1 MPNYVLSVADGSEYP
16 ISSLTQIGRE
26 NTCHIVLGD
35 PLVSRLHVTL
45 WVEQDAL
52 HVRDEYSSNGA
63 YVNEDMITPTQP
75 RKLSV
80 GDQLRVGSTTF
91 SVRYARVTGPAV
103 PPAPPRHA
111 PRGAAEQTDIAFS
124 IPRPF
129 SPRPT
134 QPAPARQSFTWRY
147 VLLGGLALV
156 AVLVLLGGCALL
168 AYFGY
173 FAIR

>member
-16 ISSLTQIGRE
+16 VSSLTQIGRE
-26 NTCHIVLGD
+26 STCHIVLGD

-52 HVRDEYSSNGA
+52 YVRDEYSSNGA
-63 YVNEDMITPTQP
+63 YVNEDLITPAQP

-80 GDQLRVGSTTF
+80 GDQLRVGNTTF

-103 PPAPPRHA
+103 PSTPPRHV

-129 SPRPT
+129 PVKPT
-134 QPAPARQSFTWRY
+134 QPVTARRGFPWMY
-147 VLLGGLALV
+147 VAIGGLALIATLILV
-156 AVLVLLGGCALL
+156 IGCVLAVYL
-168 AYFGY
+168 A
-173 FAIR
+173 AR

>member
-1 MPNYVLSVADGSEYP
+1 MPQYVLSAADGSEYP

-26 NTCHIVLGD
+26 STCHIALGD

-52 HVRDEYSSNGA
+52 YVRDEYSSNGA
-63 YVNEDMITPTQP
+63 YVNEDMITPAQP
-75 RKLSV
+75 RKLAV
-80 GDQLRVGSTTF
+80 GDQLRVGNTTF

-103 PPAPPRHA
+103 PPTPARHG

-124 IPRPF
+124 IPHPLT
-129 SPRPT
+129 PRPT
-134 QPAPARQSFTWRY
+134 QPAPAHGRFTWLV

-156 AVLVLLGGCALL
+156 AVLILLVGCAVV
-168 AYFGY
+168 A
-173 FAIR
+173 